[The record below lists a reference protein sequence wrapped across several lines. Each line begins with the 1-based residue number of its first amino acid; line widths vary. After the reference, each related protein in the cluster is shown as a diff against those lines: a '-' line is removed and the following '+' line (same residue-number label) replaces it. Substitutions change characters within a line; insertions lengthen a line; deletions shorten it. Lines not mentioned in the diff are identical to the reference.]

1 MSKFASSALKGM
13 VSVFLCFASVACAF
27 VCDAAFSSGDGI
39 VISMLAAI
47 VFAFASICFGVK
59 AIYCSLRERFS
70 ERERGVRCG
79 IASDGRVE
87 RHEEAGFALPAMKG
101 LASFSLCLAALGCT
115 FVCDAM
121 LSSRDGI
128 AISMLAA
135 FVFAFASICFGVKA
149 AYRFLRN
156 RISPK
161 KSVAGT
167 SLEKSVEGFEE
178 KPLGP
183 ISAFVEEHE
192 RAIVKTT
199 ILGASI
205 FAVFYFFFFVVGVE
219 FSFFVALCFF
229 LPLCAGFGYGLYV
242 GDDINIFSD
251 VRWLKNRPILRVCL
265 SLAFFFTVITLA
277 IIFGIVFSL
286 MWLMWLVLL
295 FFFVYFIVSIL

>member
-1 MSKFASSALKGM
+1 
-13 VSVFLCFASVACAF
+13 
-27 VCDAAFSSGDGI
+27 
-39 VISMLAAI
+39 
-47 VFAFASICFGVK
+47 
-59 AIYCSLRERFS
+59 
-70 ERERGVRCG
+70 
-79 IASDGRVE
+79 
-87 RHEEAGFALPAMKG
+87 
-101 LASFSLCLAALGCT
+101 
-115 FVCDAM
+115 
-121 LSSRDGI
+121 
-128 AISMLAA
+128 MLAA

-199 ILGASI
+199 TLGASI
-205 FAVFYFFFFVVGVE
+205 FAVFYYFFFVVGVE

-229 LPLCAGFGYGLYV
+229 LPLCASFGYGLYV
-242 GDDINIFSD
+242 GDDINIFSN

-286 MWLMWLVLL
+286 MWLVLL